1 MFKLDNFKNASYNNY
16 RLNYKEIVM
25 RKYYSYL
32 LKKALHIKKFLAV
45 DYIEITP
52 SYHFSEEGHFF
63 YEFAYVDSGTVG
75 VNIGDA
81 EYTLKQGD
89 AILIEPDVHHNY
101 FFTDKGNG
109 STFIVCFEA
118 SCVFLKLLEGQL
130 ELSPTE
136 RALVSLIY
144 TEAKNAFKFPRVKK
158 LTLLSTP
165 LFGAQDLVENNLENL
180 LIMLIRKK
188 LNSNTEIK
196 FVMNSA
202 DFSDKLVD
210 DIIKILKANVY
221 NKISLEAIQNQLYYS
236 KTYLNNNF
244 KKTTGDS
251 IMHYYKTLKIEEAKK
266 LIKNGDSVATI
277 SDKLHFENPNYFS
290 KVFKAV
296 TGFTPSHYKK
306 TI

>member
-1 MFKLDNFKNASYNNY
+1 
-16 RLNYKEIVM
+16 M

-32 LKKALHIKKFLAV
+32 LKKALHIKKLLAV
-45 DYIEITP
+45 DYIEINS
-52 SYHFSEEGHFF
+52 SYHFIEEGHFF
-63 YEFAYVDSGTVG
+63 YEFAYVDSGCVG
-75 VNIGDA
+75 INVEGKD
-81 EYTLKQGD
+81 YVLKQGD
-89 AILIEPDVHHNY
+89 AMLIEPGKAHHY
-101 FFTDKGNG
+101 FYTDKGNG

-118 SCVFLKLLEGQL
+118 NCIFLQLLNDKL
-130 ELSPTE
+130 ELSPSE

-144 TEAKNAFKFPRVKK
+144 NEAKNAFKFPRVKK
-158 LTLLSTP
+158 LTLLPTP
-165 LFGAQDLVENNLENL
+165 LFGAQDLVENNLESL

-188 LNSNTEIK
+188 IISNAEIK

-210 DIIKILKANVY
+210 DIIKILKANIY
-221 NKISLEAIQNQLYYS
+221 DKISLEQIQNQLYYS

-251 IMHYYKTLKIEEAKK
+251 IMHYYKVLKIEESKK
-266 LIKNGDSVATI
+266 LIKEGNSVATV

-296 TGFTPSHYKK
+296 TGITPSQYKK